1 MNIDNTPV
9 SNYFDKAKIALK
21 RLNQVSQQNPFSK
34 SEENLSC
41 LKDIL
46 ANIEAGNKT
55 EVIPWGLS
63 EKLRASLRNEIGLTE
78 NKILA
83 LKIIDILK
91 GHKSALSKALLL
103 ELNNTLQWQ
112 WEIINNIHLDC
123 LKGGPLELR
132 NFSPSSCQ
140 EIIIAKLSSK
150 GVPFEVKSGESD
162 VLGGV
167 LANLFKESTQKEI
180 AVAVKAY
187 TLASSWYSSHV
198 MPLILR
204 RTHNEIEILCTD
216 SIGRVS
222 TGWMVKL
229 TRFLKAQFITE
240 KKVPIKL
247 YTLSIM
253 RQRDSENCA
262 IFAIDDICHYFTL
275 KHKGFDL
282 FAFVKKQAHLIDTS
296 SCNDPLT
303 VYDFELLPPSM
314 MKLTQSIEQI
324 KTYMENNPEFSKEI
338 IKAKNQEILVDN
350 LNRYCFMSEYND
362 QKVLFNCHA
371 KIKGA
376 RYAAMLIKNR
386 IETVEKEM
394 GKVNGRPSDASI

>member
-1 MNIDNTPV
+1 MKNG
-9 SNYFDKAKIALK
+9 FDTINNRVWAGALT
-21 RLNQVSQQNPFSK
+21 RF
-34 SEENLSC
+34 
-41 LKDIL
+41 
-46 ANIEAGNKT
+46 
-55 EVIPWGLS
+55 LS
-63 EKLRASLRNEIGLTE
+63 EKLRDSLRNKIGLTE
-78 NKILA
+78 NKIIA

-103 ELNNTLQWQ
+103 ELNATLQWQ
-112 WEIINNIHLDC
+112 WEIINNTLLDC

-140 EIIIAKLSSK
+140 EIITAKLSSK
-150 GVPFEVKSGESD
+150 GVPFEVKSGDSD
-162 VLGGV
+162 VLEGV
-167 LANLFKESTQKEI
+167 LANLFRESTQKEI
-180 AVAVKAY
+180 AFAVKAC
-187 TLASSWYSSHV
+187 TLLSSWYSSHV

-222 TGWMVKL
+222 TGWMDKL
-229 TRFLKAQFITE
+229 IQFLKAQIITE

-247 YTLSIM
+247 YTLSTK

-262 IFAIDDICHYFTL
+262 VFAIDDICHYFTL

-282 FAFVKKQAHLIDTS
+282 FAFVKKQAHLIDAL
-296 SCNDPLT
+296 SCNDSLT
-303 VYDFELLPPSM
+303 VYDFDLLPPSM

-324 KTYMENNPEFSKEI
+324 KAYMENYPEFSKEI
-338 IKAKNQEILVDN
+338 IKDKNLETLWDN

-362 QKVLFNCHA
+362 QKVFLNCHA

-386 IETVEKEM
+386 IESVEKEM
-394 GKVNGRPSDASI
+394 GKVNGMHSASNT